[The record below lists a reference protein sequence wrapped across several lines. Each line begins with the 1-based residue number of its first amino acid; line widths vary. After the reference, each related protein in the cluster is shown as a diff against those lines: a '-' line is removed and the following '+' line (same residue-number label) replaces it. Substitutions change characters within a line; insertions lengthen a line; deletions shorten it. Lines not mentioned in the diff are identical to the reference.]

1 MHYKMSHKSRERK
14 SEHRKNAQ
22 LFYSLVRQSKE
33 WAISQ
38 YGVKIDI
45 PIFLNSK
52 KTDYLLK
59 NNQSGYMLSSSDDV
73 PQKIVISKEF
83 LEQNKPID
91 IQAIIQHEILHYIGW
106 KLDKDFDDG
115 DEWFENQL
123 AKNLLYSNYNSFLNF
138 ALLSQT

>member
-1 MHYKMSHKSRERK
+1 MSHKSRKRK